1 MVGGLLMDNSTQKMI
16 KDLDLDTQPT
26 VKSLVE
32 TYSQK
37 MITYRLKL
45 IIDPVLDLV
54 NMIPDYN
61 ISVDSGS
68 KKVLVTV

>member
-1 MVGGLLMDNSTQKMI
+1 MDNSTQKMI